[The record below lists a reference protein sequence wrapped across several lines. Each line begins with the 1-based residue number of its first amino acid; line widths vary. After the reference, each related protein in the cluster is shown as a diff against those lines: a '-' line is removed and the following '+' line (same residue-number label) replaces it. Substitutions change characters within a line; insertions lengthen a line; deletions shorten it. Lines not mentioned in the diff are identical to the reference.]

1 MDSKEKIRKLTMYL
15 TGLLKK
21 EGGNLLDAGEESIVR
36 TQMEPGLVDYTF
48 LKKITGLSP
57 ENDRTVPI
65 DATTLNEFNTKTEG
79 NLERAEVHYG
89 PSSDELA
96 RSYHAN
102 AVTIGSAIYFRSRSY
117 KPETEE
123 GSKTLVHEL
132 THVQQNKNKLDSHR
146 KTVDELEKEA
156 VLSEKVA
163 ANNPQRFREIECMGK
178 KYRLTEKQYRCLMN
192 EIQERVETSVENN
205 IMNLSEEEYY
215 RFLLAYE
222 RREENG
228 DFIWQK

>member
-1 MDSKEKIRKLTMYL
+1 MNSKEKIRKLTKYL
-15 TGLLKK
+15 IALL
-21 EGGNLLDAGEESIVR
+21 EQESGNLLDAGEESIIQ

-48 LKKITGLSP
+48 IKKVTGLSP
-57 ENDRTVPI
+57 ENDRTIPI
-65 DATTLNEFNTKTEG
+65 DATTLNEFNTKIG
-79 NLERAEVHYG
+79 GDLERAVLHYG

-123 GSKTLVHEL
+123 GRKTLVHEL
-132 THVQQNKNKLDSHR
+132 THVQQNKNNLDSHR

-163 ANNPQRFREIECMGK
+163 ENNPQRFREIECMGK
-178 KYRLTEKQYRCLMN
+178 KYRLTEKQYRYLMN

>member
-1 MDSKEKIRKLTMYL
+1 MDSKEKIRKLTKYL
-15 TGLLKK
+15 SELLKK

-48 LKKITGLSP
+48 IKKIAGLSP

-65 DATTLNEFNTKTEG
+65 DVTTLNEFNTKTEG

-102 AVTIGSAIYFRSRSY
+102 AVTIGAAIYFRSRSY

-123 GSKTLVHEL
+123 GSKTLIHEL
-132 THVQQNKNKLDSHR
+132 THVQQNKNRADSHR
-146 KTVDELEKEA
+146 KTVDELEEEA
-156 VLSEKVA
+156 VLSEKIA
-163 ANNPQRFREIECMGK
+163 ETSPQRFREIEFMGK
-178 KYRLTEKQYRCLMN
+178 KYRMPEKQYRSMMN
-192 EIQERVETSVENN
+192 EIRDSVETAVENN
-205 IMNLSEEEYY
+205 IMNLPDEEYY

-222 RREENG
+222 HREENG
-228 DFIWQK
+228 NFIWQK